1 MDDGFEEI
9 LARFDPEVSDLAMG
23 ARSLIE
29 AVYPE
34 VVEVPWPRQN
44 VVGYGV
50 GPKKMSEHFCYLA
63 FHKDHINLGFN
74 QGVELPDPTA
84 LLEGPESRCVT
95 RRSPHPKTS
104 NSPPCARCSR
114 PPQPTGWQHVQKART
129 GRRGI
134 LLWIVGRLIVWV
146 MSWSSGEQ
154 LRTLWTEHEGFFGLC
169 TLE

>member
-50 GPKKMSEHFCYLA
+50 GPKKMSEHFCYIA

-74 QGVELPDPTA
+74 QGVELSDPTA
-84 LLEGPESRCVT
+84 LLEGPGKSLRHT
-95 RRSPHPKTS
+95 KITT
-104 NSPPCARCSR
+104 
-114 PPQPTGWQHVQKART
+114 PQD
-129 GRRGI
+129 
-134 LLWIVGRLIVWV
+134 L
-146 MSWSSGEQ
+146 EQ
-154 LRTLWTEHEGFFGLC
+154 PALRTL
-169 TLE
+169 LEAAAAHRLATSPES

>member
-50 GPKKMSEHFCYLA
+50 GPKKMSEHFCYVA

-84 LLEGPESRCVT
+84 LLEGPGKSLRHT
-95 RRSPHPKTS
+95 KITT
-104 NSPPCARCSR
+104 
-114 PPQPTGWQHVQKART
+114 PQD
-129 GRRGI
+129 
-134 LLWIVGRLIVWV
+134 L
-146 MSWSSGEQ
+146 EQ
-154 LRTLWTEHEGFFGLC
+154 PALRTL
-169 TLE
+169 LEAAAAHRLATSPES

>member
-84 LLEGPESRCVT
+84 LLEGPGKSLRHT
-95 RRSPHPKTS
+95 KITT
-104 NSPPCARCSR
+104 
-114 PPQPTGWQHVQKART
+114 PQD
-129 GRRGI
+129 
-134 LLWIVGRLIVWV
+134 L
-146 MSWSSGEQ
+146 EQ
-154 LRTLWTEHEGFFGLC
+154 PALRTL
-169 TLE
+169 LEAAAAHRLATSPES